1 MKISAIVLS
10 IPLLISCNTINPIKD
25 VQRIFYKPNI
35 PIVNAPDSLNIRS
48 DVKWDVVVK
57 DNIDEYLGE
66 ITQGGQYVFYAISVR
81 DYEKMSLNLAEL
93 KRYIEQQKE
102 IITYYEKS
110 VKK

>member
-1 MKISAIVLS
+1 LKILAIALS
-10 IPLLISCNTINPIKD
+10 IPILISCNSIRPIKD
-25 VQRIFYKPNI
+25 VTRIFYKPNI

-57 DNIDEYLGE
+57 NNLNDYLSE

-81 DYEKMSLNLAEL
+81 DYEKMSLNLVEL

-102 IITYYEKS
+102 IIEYYENA